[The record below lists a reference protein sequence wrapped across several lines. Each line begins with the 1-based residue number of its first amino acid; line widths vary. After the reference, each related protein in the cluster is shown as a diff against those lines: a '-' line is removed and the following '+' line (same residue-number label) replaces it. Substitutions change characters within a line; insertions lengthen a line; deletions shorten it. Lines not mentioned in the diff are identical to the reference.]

1 METLILIVNY
11 FLGAVFLCVFILFTY
26 IGIHMSFE
34 KDAKKGIPLIWEQ
47 GGFLHNLFKSE
58 QKQFDKSDIKYRD
71 GDNT

>member
-1 METLILIVNY
+1 
-11 FLGAVFLCVFILFTY
+11 
-26 IGIHMSFE
+26 MSFE